1 MKGKNLEQYSN
12 VTGFEKIA
20 FGELIDRWGEV
31 YGNRIAIKDNSR
43 EITYYELMKNS
54 RKLVKKLRE
63 SGVKENSIVVM
74 QCTNKIYFV
83 EILFALFRMGT
94 VPVMVLPAY
103 RRTRNS

>member
-1 MKGKNLEQYSN
+1 MIYLNISRLVKTNNNTILSKREWEKIMKGKNLEQYSN

-54 RKLVKKLRE
+54 RKTVKKAQRIKVLR
-63 SGVKENSIVVM
+63 KIV
-74 QCTNKIYFV
+74 
-83 EILFALFRMGT
+83 
-94 VPVMVLPAY
+94 
-103 RRTRNS
+103 